1 MAQNPINYWTS
12 ATYIGGYH
20 IKCNGQNTGSI
31 KANPN
36 FGTGPHTFLWN
47 TGETTA
53 QINNKGAG
61 IYYVTMT
68 DSLNVSHTDTFELR
82 QPYALSYQSTL
93 SDFYGYNISSY
104 GGNNGT
110 IQLSATG
117 GTPPYRYTWN
127 NGSPSAGVGAKQAPR
142 LTWPVGVD
150 TCGAI
155 GIESALSRSRR
166 RDAVDCGRTVDC
178 DHVDGRRDGSARKR
192 TVVADPRHCARKRRR
207 RD

>member
-68 DSLNVSHTDTFELR
+68 DSLNVSHTDTFELK

-93 SDFYGYNISSY
+93 SDFYSYNISSY

-127 NGSPSAGVGAKQAPR
+127 NGDSVAN
-142 LTWPVGVD
+142 
-150 TCGAI
+150 
-155 GIESALSRSRR
+155 R
-166 RDAVDCGRTVDC
+166 RDLTAGTYSLPLPMPINAALPEVTRLLHPIQFKLVL
-178 DHVDGRRDGSARKR
+178 AI
-192 TVVADPRHCARKRRR
+192 
-207 RD
+207 